1 MVIVYPKRNI
11 LVKEYSLETDTWRLR
26 NQVGESGTAGL
37 VKEGSRFSR
46 GAAPSMLR
54 SSSSTAFANLATD
67 GLQILAVRMTES
79 DS

>member
-26 NQVGESGTAGL
+26 NQVGGSGTAGL
-37 VKEGSRFSR
+37 VKEGSRLSR

-54 SSSSTAFANLATD
+54 SSS
-67 GLQILAVRMTES
+67 
-79 DS
+79 